1 MTSSS
6 LQTPT
11 GSAAFQANTAGYVAT
26 MVPSLRRVAAEVVR
40 RADLQPDERVLD
52 VGSGTGIAAS
62 AALGEGRTV
71 MGVDGAEAMIQVAR
85 RDVHGATF
93 EVMDFH
99 NLGFDNASWDVVISS
114 HALLFA
120 DDRVAALREWRRVVR
135 PGGRLSLSVPG
146 PGELTPSVIYGAL
159 YERWG
164 IARGFDYP
172 TAEELAAWGE
182 AAGWGGIATGADP
195 EMAIRLPDDA
205 AFAVW
210 RNTGSRAGATAHFT
224 EEQHAALTAEMLT
237 VTPREPDG
245 TLRIPFAALYLAATN
260 G

>member
-1 MTSSS
+1 
-6 LQTPT
+6 
-11 GSAAFQANTAGYVAT
+11 
-26 MVPSLRRVAAEVVR
+26 
-40 RADLQPDERVLD
+40 
-52 VGSGTGIAAS
+52 
-62 AALGEGRTV
+62 
-71 MGVDGAEAMIQVAR
+71 
-85 RDVHGATF
+85 
-93 EVMDFH
+93 
-99 NLGFDNASWDVVISS
+99 
-114 HALLFA
+114 
-120 DDRVAALREWRRVVR
+120 VR